1 MYITPKNTEPALI
14 TRYLHSAT
22 MFGPILFVIGG
33 RSSHS
38 NNASFDVYLILGMV
52 LILLDYLDLLYG
64 YILMILNLKILN
76 YFNLFMVYFIVSI
89 MSIILK

>member
-22 MFGPILFVIGG
+22 MFGPFLFIIGG